1 LRIYNGR
8 RSNKKITK
16 PKSPPGPVGPTR
28 HPFCLSP
35 IVAGGPLRAKATAY
49 AALRAQGLA
58 NFSRPLA
65 ALAGKTLRPGPCTSR
80 PTAGPNLQCQKA
92 KERAA
97 TPSPK
102 GTTEMT
108 DTIAVGSHSL
118 LRNLTRNGEQW
129 RIRQVGE
136 TKRRLG
142 SVWTLHVWH
151 GVVAAGL
158 DAESRGRFW
167 VYDVDCV
174 STDRSVG
181 QSGWRAVDRAG
192 WSACTS
198 HTGRASVGRSRG
210 HHPGR
215 CQRCTTRPRS

>member
-97 TPSPK
+97 TPL
-102 GTTEMT
+102 TE
-108 DTIAVGSHSL
+108 
-118 LRNLTRNGEQW
+118 R
-129 RIRQVGE
+129 
-136 TKRRLG
+136 
-142 SVWTLHVWH
+142 
-151 GVVAAGL
+151 
-158 DAESRGRFW
+158 
-167 VYDVDCV
+167 YY
-174 STDRSVG
+174 
-181 QSGWRAVDRAG
+181 
-192 WSACTS
+192 
-198 HTGRASVGRSRG
+198 
-210 HHPGR
+210 
-215 CQRCTTRPRS
+215 